1 MKKWVK
7 ILSVVVAVLL
17 ALVVALVILAS
28 VLITPERV
36 KSAFLP
42 LVEQN
47 LHRKIDLGE
56 IKVSLFSGIEI
67 HGLRIYEQ
75 DGRETFVSTDLVRLS
90 YQLLPLL
97 AMKVVVDEVRLE
109 KPSIR
114 IVRLKT
120 GQFNFSA
127 LTGAGGGQGG
137 NSTGNRETSG
147 GNPISLLVSQVVL
160 QDGQLVFYDHVLNDK
175 APYRYEISALQIAAK
190 GVTLAGVIPLSV
202 QCQFNGSPLS
212 LGGHVNL
219 SPLGGEFQIELQN
232 LDIVPFKPYF
242 QGSLPGKLGSLKLD
256 INAKVSGTPAQVTLK
271 GSLLLDELDLLLD
284 AMPGAELKNARLAA
298 DYDLNVDLSQQRL
311 DLRQLDLDYNGIKA
325 NVKGHATAL
334 LSKPVVDL
342 GLALPKLQ
350 IGKALEAL
358 PQEMVGDLRAL
369 DPTGAVAA
377 EATLAGK
384 LEDLAG
390 LLKTAA
396 LDFEDIQVTAGAQRP
411 AFSGRLRLTGDRVAS
426 EALQLRLGDNK
437 ADIALK
443 AQRIFSRP
451 IVISA
456 DITSERFLLE
466 PLLLGSAGSAAA
478 TAQSKNTTK
487 YDPKTDEIGPFDLP
501 LHASGSIRVAE
512 TIWKGLAIKDFL
524 AQYELRDNILNLTR
538 MEGRVAGGSF
548 SNTARIDLGRKGL
561 VYSAGVGLKAI
572 QADPLLTALVPKA
585 AGSLLGAVDLTL
597 AVDGRGTQWQSLSR
611 NLSGNGNMLVI
622 DGRLISPE
630 LVKGLSTFLQ
640 LPELNDI
647 QFRNFSGQ
655 FQIVDGKVNI
665 DSQILSDAL
674 KIFPKGTVGLD
685 GSLNLGLDTRLS
697 PMLSKKIDRQGG
709 VMGYLAD
716 SEGWSRVP
724 LLLKGTFAAPAFGL
738 DPKGVQEQAT
748 KVLSGELGR
757 QLDKIFKKPQPSSPV
772 ESQQQQGAESPPTE
786 DPARKLLEDSLHK
799 LFGN

>member
-67 HGLRIYEQ
+67 HGLRVYEQ

-120 GQFNFSA
+120 GQFNFSD

-284 AMPGAELKNARLAA
+284 AMPGAQLKNARLAA

-390 LLKTAA
+390 LLKTAT

-512 TIWKGLAIKDFL
+512 TIWKGLVIKDFL

-647 QFRNFSGQ
+647 QFRNFSSQ
-655 FQIVDGKVNI
+655 FQIVDGKVKI